1 MSHNNDGRGA
11 SSLPFESKSLDPE
24 LEENVVNTIRMLA
37 LDAVQAANSGHA
49 GLPMGMATAS
59 LTLWRRHLR
68 YNPANPAWPNRDRF
82 ILSAG
87 HGSMLLYAL
96 LHLTGYDLPLQQ
108 LKNFRQYGSQ
118 TPGHPE
124 YGHAP
129 GVETTTGPLGQGF
142 ANGVGMAIAEQWL
155 AANYNRPGFDA
166 VSHHIYAIVSDGD
179 LMEGVAQEAASLAG
193 HLRLGKLIYLYD
205 DNRVTID
212 GYTDLAFTEDQY
224 QRFEAYGWHVQKV
237 DGMDSAAVDAALN
250 AAKQDGRPSL
260 IGCTTVIGFGAPKQG
275 EPDMHSDA
283 LPAEEVAQTKA
294 NLEWPQE
301 PTFYLPPDVRNFCL
315 QAVERGKRLES
326 DDQTLW
332 DGYAAAHP
340 EPAAELAAILSG
352 DLPDGWEDA
361 LPVYEG
367 GDSEATRNASGST
380 LNALAPVIP
389 NLIGGSADLAPSNK
403 TIISGSPDFQPDS
416 YSGRNFRF
424 GVREHGMGAILN
436 GMALHGGVI
445 PYGGTFLVF
454 SDYMRASVRL
464 AALMGVPV
472 IYVFTHDS
480 IGVGEDGPTHQPVE
494 QVAALRAIPN
504 LTVIRPADANEV
516 AQAWKV
522 ALERARPTTA
532 ERGNKLGSLA
542 AADPTLAL
550 GGGQVRGREQNRSG
564 PTALILSRQNLPVY
578 DRNQS
583 GVAAA
588 DGAARG
594 GYVFYASGAECARP
608 TTAER
613 KEQEGGRAREH
624 GGTEVAFL
632 SSGSELEIAF
642 DAARQL
648 EADGTAVRVVS
659 LPSWELFAAQTPAY
673 QQEVL
678 PADALMV
685 SIEAGVTQGW
695 ARWIGNDPARSTAI
709 GLDRFGASAPQQDV
723 YANLGLTVDAVVTAA
738 RALLAT

>member
-1 MSHNNDGRGA
+1 MSPNTNGQGA
-11 SSLPFESKSLDPE
+11 APLPFESPTLDPD

-49 GLPMGMATAS
+49 GLPMGMATAA

-68 YNPANPAWPNRDRF
+68 YNPANPEWHNRDRF

-87 HGSMLLYAL
+87 HGSMLLYSM
-96 LHLTGYDLPLQQ
+96 LHLTGYDLPLQE
-108 LKNFRQYGSQ
+108 LKNFRQYGSM

-155 AANYNRPGFDA
+155 AANFNRPAFDV

-224 QRFEAYGWHVQKV
+224 QRFEAYGWHVLKV
-237 DGMDSAAVDAALN
+237 DGMDSAAVDAAIA
-250 AAKQDGRPSL
+250 AAKQDPRPSL
-260 IGCTTVIGFGAPKQG
+260 IGCTTIIGFGAPKQG

-283 LPAEEVAQTKA
+283 LPDEEVAQTKA

-301 PTFYLPPDVRNFCL
+301 PAFFLPDDVRDFCL
-315 QAVERGKRLES
+315 QAVQRGKRLEAADS
-326 DDQTLW
+326 TLW
-332 DGYAAAHP
+332 DAYAAAHP
-340 EPAAELAAILSG
+340 DLAAQFSAMLQG
-352 DLPDGWEDA
+352 ELPAGWEDA
-361 LPVYEG
+361 LPTFDG
-367 GDSEATRNASGST
+367 GGSAATRNASGDT
-380 LNALAPVIP
+380 LNALAPVIT

-403 TIISGSPDFQPDS
+403 TIISGSPDFQPVS

-424 GVREHGMGAILN
+424 GVREHGMGAVLN

-454 SDYMRASVRL
+454 SDYMRASIRL
-464 AALMGVPV
+464 AALMGVPA
-472 IYVFTHDS
+472 IFIFTHDS

-516 AQAWKV
+516 AQAWKA
-522 ALERARPTTA
+522 ALQ
-532 ERGNKLGSLA
+532 NK
-542 AADPTLAL
+542 
-550 GGGQVRGREQNRSG
+550 SG
-564 PTALILSRQNLPVY
+564 PTALIFSRQNLPVY
-578 DRNQS
+578 DRTAA
-583 GVAAA
+583 GVASAA
-588 DGAARG
+588 GTTQG
-594 GYVFYASGAECARP
+594 GYVFYQSNGASGAASELA
-608 TTAER
+608 
-613 KEQEGGRAREH
+613 
-624 GGTEVAFL
+624 L
-632 SSGSELEIAF
+632 ISSGSELELAYN
-642 DAARQL
+642 AAQQL
-648 EADGTAVRVVS
+648 AENGTAVRVVS
-659 LPSWELFAAQTPAY
+659 LPSWELFSAQSSAY
-673 QQEVL
+673 QQDVL
-678 PADALMV
+678 PSSALKLSV
-685 SIEAGVTQGW
+685 EAGVTQGW
-695 ARWIGNDPARSTAI
+695 ERWVGNDPARGAAI
-709 GLDRFGASAPQQDV
+709 GLNRFGASAPQQDV
-723 YANLGLTVDAVVTAA
+723 YANLGLTVDAVVSAA
-738 RALLAT
+738 QKLLEA

>member
-1 MSHNNDGRGA
+1 MSHNIDGLGT
-11 SSLPFESKSLDPE
+11 SSLPFESQSLDPE

-49 GLPMGMATAS
+49 GLPMGMATAA

-108 LKNFRQYGSQ
+108 LKNFRQWGSQ

-155 AANYNRPGFDA
+155 AANYNRPGFDV

-237 DGMDSAAVDAALN
+237 DGMDSAAVDAALS
-250 AAKQDGRPSL
+250 AAKQDARPSL
-260 IGCTTVIGFGAPKQG
+260 IGCTTVIGFGAPRQG

-283 LPAEEVAQTKA
+283 LPAEEVAQTKT

-301 PTFYLPPDVRNFCL
+301 PTFYLPPEVRSFCL
-315 QAVERGKRLES
+315 QAVERGNRLES
-326 DDQTLW
+326 DEQALW
-332 DGYAAAHP
+332 DGYAAAYP
-340 EPAAELAAILSG
+340 ELAAELAGMLRG
-352 DLPDGWEDA
+352 ELPDGWEEA

-367 GDSEATRNASGST
+367 GDSQATRNASGST
-380 LNALAPVIP
+380 LNALAAVIP

-472 IYVFTHDS
+472 IYIFTHDS

-494 QVAALRAIPN
+494 HVAALRAIPN

-522 ALERARPTTA
+522 ALT
-532 ERGNKLGSLA
+532 
-542 AADPTLAL
+542 
-550 GGGQVRGREQNRSG
+550 NRSG
-564 PTALILSRQNLPVY
+564 PTALVLSRQNLPVY
-578 DRNQS
+578 DRNVS

-594 GYVFYASGAECARP
+594 GYVFYENGASGGP
-608 TTAER
+608 
-613 KEQEGGRAREH
+613 
-624 GGTEVAFL
+624 EVALL

-673 QQEVL
+673 QREVL
-678 PADALMV
+678 PPDALKV
-685 SIEAGVTQGW
+685 SVEAGVTQGW
-695 ARWIGNDPARSTAI
+695 ERWIGNDPARSAAI

-723 YANLGLTVDAVVTAA
+723 YANLGLTVEAVVTAA
-738 RALLAT
+738 QALLEL

>member
-1 MSHNNDGRGA
+1 MSPNTNDQGPA
-11 SSLPFESKSLDPE
+11 PLLFESPSIDPE

-49 GLPMGMATAS
+49 GLPMGMAGAA

-68 YNPANPAWPNRDRF
+68 YNPANPDWHNRDRF

-96 LHLTGYDLPLQQ
+96 LHLTGYELPLQE
-108 LKNFRQYGSQ
+108 LKNFRQWGSM

-142 ANGVGMAIAEQWL
+142 ANGIGMAIAEQWL
-155 AANYNRPGFDA
+155 AANFNRPGFDV

-224 QRFEAYGWHVQKV
+224 QRFQAYGWHVQKV
-237 DGMDSAAVDAALN
+237 DGMDSAAVDAAID
-250 AAKQDGRPSL
+250 AAKQDPRPSI

-294 NLEWPQE
+294 TLEWPQE
-301 PTFYLPPDVRNFCL
+301 PTFYLPEEVRDFCL
-315 QAVERGKRLES
+315 QAVERGNRLES
-326 DDQTLW
+326 DDTTLW
-332 DGYAAAHP
+332 EAYAAAHP
-340 EPAAELAAILSG
+340 DLAAQLSSMLNG
-352 DLPDGWEDA
+352 ELPDGWEDA
-361 LPVYEG
+361 LPTFDAG
-367 GDSEATRNASGST
+367 GSEATRNASGDT

-416 YSGRNFRF
+416 YNGRNFRF

-464 AALMGVPV
+464 AALMGVPA
-472 IYVFTHDS
+472 IFIFTHDS

-516 AQAWKV
+516 AQAWKT
-522 ALERARPTTA
+522 ALT
-532 ERGNKLGSLA
+532 NK
-542 AADPTLAL
+542 
-550 GGGQVRGREQNRSG
+550 SG
-564 PTALILSRQNLPVY
+564 PTALIFSRQNLPVY
-578 DRNQS
+578 DRTAA
-583 GVAAA
+583 GVSAAE
-588 DGAARG
+588 GAAQG
-594 GYVFYASGAECARP
+594 GYVFFKSNGSAGDA
-608 TTAER
+608 
-613 KEQEGGRAREH
+613 
-624 GGTEVAFL
+624 TELAL
-632 SSGSELEIAF
+632 ISSGSELEIAYE
-642 DAARQL
+642 AAQRLAQNG
-648 EADGTAVRVVS
+648 AAVRVVS
-659 LPSWELFAAQTPAY
+659 LPSWELFTAQTPAY

-678 PADALMV
+678 PPSALKL

-695 ARWIGNDPARSTAI
+695 ERWVGNDPARGAAI
-709 GLDRFGASAPQQDV
+709 GLNRFGASAPQPDV
-723 YANLGLTVDAVVTAA
+723 YANLGLTVEATVSAA
-738 RALLAT
+738 QTLLEA

>member
-1 MSHNNDGRGA
+1 MSPNTNDQGPA
-11 SSLPFESKSLDPE
+11 PLLFESPSIDPE

-49 GLPMGMATAS
+49 GLPMGMAGAA

-68 YNPANPAWPNRDRF
+68 YNPANPDWHNRDRF

-96 LHLTGYDLPLQQ
+96 LHLTGYELPLQE
-108 LKNFRQYGSQ
+108 LKNFRQWGSM

-142 ANGVGMAIAEQWL
+142 ANGIGMAIAEQWL
-155 AANYNRPGFDA
+155 AANFNRPGFDV

-224 QRFEAYGWHVQKV
+224 QRFQAYGWHVQKV
-237 DGMDSAAVDAALN
+237 DGMDSAAVDAAID
-250 AAKQDGRPSL
+250 AAKQDPRPSI

-301 PTFYLPPDVRNFCL
+301 PTFFLPEEVRDFCL
-315 QAVERGKRLES
+315 QAVERGNRLES
-326 DDQTLW
+326 DDTTLW
-332 DGYAAAHP
+332 DAYAAAHP
-340 EPAAELAAILSG
+340 DLAAQLSAMLQG
-352 DLPDGWEDA
+352 GLPDGWEDA
-361 LPVYEG
+361 LPAFDG
-367 GDSEATRNASGST
+367 GGSAATRNASGDT

-416 YSGRNFRF
+416 YNGRNFRF

-464 AALMGVPV
+464 AALMGVPA
-472 IYVFTHDS
+472 IFIFTHDS

-516 AQAWKV
+516 AQAWKT
-522 ALERARPTTA
+522 ALT
-532 ERGNKLGSLA
+532 NK
-542 AADPTLAL
+542 
-550 GGGQVRGREQNRSG
+550 SG
-564 PTALILSRQNLPVY
+564 PTALIFSRQNLPVY
-578 DRNQS
+578 DRTAA

-588 DGAARG
+588 EGAAQG
-594 GYVFYASGAECARP
+594 GYVFFKSNGSAGDA
-608 TTAER
+608 
-613 KEQEGGRAREH
+613 
-624 GGTEVAFL
+624 TELAL
-632 SSGSELEIAF
+632 ISSGSELEIAYE
-642 DAARQL
+642 AAQRLAQNG
-648 EADGTAVRVVS
+648 AAVRVVS
-659 LPSWELFAAQTPAY
+659 LPSWELFTAQTPAY

-678 PADALMV
+678 PPSALKL

-695 ARWIGNDPARSTAI
+695 ERWVGNDPARGAAI
-709 GLDRFGASAPQQDV
+709 GLNRFGASAPQPDV
-723 YANLGLTVDAVVTAA
+723 YANLGLTVEATVSAA
-738 RALLAT
+738 QTLLEA

>member
-1 MSHNNDGRGA
+1 MMA
-11 SSLPFESKSLDPE
+11 ETAMPFDSPTLDPE
-24 LEENVVNTIRMLA
+24 LEDKVVNTIRMLA

-49 GLPMGMATAS
+49 GLPMGMATAA

-68 YNPANPAWPNRDRF
+68 FSPFNPDWPNRDRF

-96 LHLTGYDLPLQQ
+96 LHLTGYDISLEQ
-108 LKNFRQYGSQ
+108 LKNFRQWGSQ

-155 AANYNRPGFDA
+155 AANYNRPGFGV

-224 QRFEAYGWHVQKV
+224 LRFQAYGWYVQKV
-237 DGMDSAAVDAALN
+237 DGMDSAAVDAAIS
-250 AAKQDGRPSL
+250 AAKQDSRPSL

-294 NLEWPQE
+294 SLEWPQE
-301 PTFYLPPDVRNFCL
+301 PTFYLPPDVRDFCL
-315 QAVERGKRLES
+315 QAVQRGKRLES
-326 DDQTLW
+326 DKQKLW
-332 DGYAAAHP
+332 DGYAAAYP
-340 EPAAELAAILSG
+340 ELEAELSRLLRG
-352 DLPDGWEDA
+352 DLPDGWEEA
-361 LPVYEG
+361 LPVFEG
-367 GDSEATRNASGST
+367 GDSQATRNASGAT
-380 LNALAPVIP
+380 LNALAPVIT

-403 TIISGSPDFQPDS
+403 TIISGSPDFQPGS
-416 YSGRNFRF
+416 YRGRNFRF
-424 GVREHGMGAILN
+424 GVREHGMGAILS

-522 ALERARPTTA
+522 ALT
-532 ERGNKLGSLA
+532 NK
-542 AADPTLAL
+542 T
-550 GGGQVRGREQNRSG
+550 G
-564 PTALILSRQNLPVY
+564 PTALILSRQNLPVF
-578 DRNQS
+578 DRGLD
-583 GVAAA
+583 GVSAAGGV
-588 DGAARG
+588 DRG
-594 GYVFYASGAECARP
+594 GYVFFESAGSSGAADL
-608 TTAER
+608 
-613 KEQEGGRAREH
+613 
-624 GGTEVAFL
+624 VFV
-632 SSGSELEIAF
+632 SSGSELEIAYG
-642 DAARQL
+642 AAQQL
-648 EADGTAVRVVS
+648 AASGTAVRVVS

-673 QQEVL
+673 QQQVL
-678 PADALMV
+678 PPGALKV
-685 SIEAGVTQGW
+685 SVEAGVTQGW
-695 ARWIGNDPARSTAI
+695 ERWVGNDPARGAAI
-709 GLDRFGASAPQQDV
+709 GLDRFGASAPLKDV
-723 YANLGLTVDAVVTAA
+723 YTNLGLTVENVVTAA
-738 RALLAT
+738 LALLEL

>member
-1 MSHNNDGRGA
+1 MSPNTNGQGPA
-11 SSLPFESKSLDPE
+11 PLLFESPSIDPE

-37 LDAVQAANSGHA
+37 LDAVQAASSGHA
-49 GLPMGMATAS
+49 GLPMGMAGAA

-68 YNPANPAWPNRDRF
+68 YNPANPDWHNRDRF

-96 LHLTGYDLPLQQ
+96 LHLTGYELPLQE
-108 LKNFRQYGSQ
+108 LKNFRQWGSM

-142 ANGVGMAIAEQWL
+142 ANGIGMAIAEQWL
-155 AANYNRPGFDA
+155 AANFNRPGFDV

-224 QRFEAYGWHVQKV
+224 QRFQAYGWHVQKV
-237 DGMDSAAVDAALN
+237 DGMDSAAVDAAID
-250 AAKQDGRPSL
+250 AAKQDPRPSI

-294 NLEWPQE
+294 TLEWPQE
-301 PTFYLPPDVRNFCL
+301 PTFYLPQDVQDFCL
-315 QAVERGKRLES
+315 QAVERGTRLES
-326 DDQTLW
+326 DYKAIW
-332 DGYAAAHP
+332 DAYAAAHP
-340 EPAAELAAILSG
+340 ELAAQLNSMLQG
-352 DLPDGWEDA
+352 ELPDGWENA
-361 LPVYEG
+361 LPTFDAG
-367 GDSEATRNASGST
+367 GSEATRNASGDT

-416 YSGRNFRF
+416 YNGRNFRF

-464 AALMGVPV
+464 AALMGVPA
-472 IYVFTHDS
+472 IFIFTHDS

-504 LTVIRPADANEV
+504 LTVVRPADSNEV
-516 AQAWKV
+516 AQAWKT
-522 ALERARPTTA
+522 ALT
-532 ERGNKLGSLA
+532 NK
-542 AADPTLAL
+542 
-550 GGGQVRGREQNRSG
+550 SG
-564 PTALILSRQNLPVY
+564 PTALIFSRQNLPVY
-578 DRNQS
+578 DRTAA

-588 DGAARG
+588 EGAAQG
-594 GYVFYASGAECARP
+594 GYVFFKSNGSAGDA
-608 TTAER
+608 
-613 KEQEGGRAREH
+613 
-624 GGTEVAFL
+624 TELAL
-632 SSGSELEIAF
+632 ISSGSELEIAYE
-642 DAARQL
+642 AAQRLAQNG
-648 EADGTAVRVVS
+648 AAVRVVS
-659 LPSWELFAAQTPAY
+659 LPSWELFTAQTPAY

-678 PADALMV
+678 PPSALKL

-695 ARWIGNDPARSTAI
+695 ERWVGNDPARGAAI
-709 GLDRFGASAPQQDV
+709 GLNRFGASAPQPDV
-723 YANLGLTVDAVVTAA
+723 YANLGLTVEATVSAA
-738 RALLAT
+738 QTLLEA

>member
-1 MSHNNDGRGA
+1 MSPKTNGQGA
-11 SSLPFESKSLDPE
+11 ASLPFESAALDPE

-49 GLPMGMATAS
+49 GLPMGMAGAA

-68 YNPANPAWPNRDRF
+68 YNPANPDWHNRDRF

-87 HGSMLLYAL
+87 HGSMLLYSL
-96 LHLTGYDLPLQQ
+96 LHLTGYDLPLQE
-108 LKNFRQYGSQ
+108 LKNFRQYGSM

-155 AANYNRPGFDA
+155 AANFNRPGYDV
-166 VSHHIYAIVSDGD
+166 VSHYIYAIVSDGD

-224 QRFEAYGWHVQKV
+224 KRFEAYGWHIQKV
-237 DGMDSAAVDAALN
+237 DGMDSAAVDAAIA
-250 AAKQDGRPSL
+250 AAKQDPRPSL

-283 LPAEEVAQTKA
+283 LPDEEVAQTKA

-301 PTFYLPPDVRNFCL
+301 QTFYLPPEVREFCL
-315 QAVERGKRLES
+315 QAVERGSRLES
-326 DDQTLW
+326 DDSTVW
-332 DGYAAAHP
+332 DAYASAHP
-340 EPAAELAAILSG
+340 DLAAQLSAMLQG
-352 DLPDGWEDA
+352 ELPAGWEDA
-361 LPVYEG
+361 LPVFESG
-367 GDSEATRNASGST
+367 GSAATRNASGDT
-380 LNALAPVIP
+380 LNALAPVIT

-403 TIISGSPDFQPDS
+403 TIINDSPDFQPDS

-424 GVREHGMGAILN
+424 GVREHGMGAVLN

-454 SDYMRASVRL
+454 SDYMRASIRL
-464 AALMGVPV
+464 AALMGVPA
-472 IYVFTHDS
+472 IFIFTHDS

-516 AQAWKV
+516 AQAWRT
-522 ALERARPTTA
+522 ALQ
-532 ERGNKLGSLA
+532 NK
-542 AADPTLAL
+542 
-550 GGGQVRGREQNRSG
+550 SG
-564 PTALILSRQNLPVY
+564 PTALIFSRQNLPVY
-578 DRNQS
+578 DRTAT

-588 DGAARG
+588 QGAAQG
-594 GYVFYASGAECARP
+594 GYVFFQSNGTASAAPELA
-608 TTAER
+608 
-613 KEQEGGRAREH
+613 
-624 GGTEVAFL
+624 L
-632 SSGSELEIAF
+632 ISSGSELELAY
-642 DAARQL
+642 DAAQRLAQN
-648 EADGTAVRVVS
+648 GTAVRVVS
-659 LPSWELFAAQTPAY
+659 LPSWELFAAQSPDY
-673 QQEVL
+673 QQDVL
-678 PADALMV
+678 PSNAKKLSV
-685 SIEAGVTQGW
+685 EAGVTQGW
-695 ARWIGNDPARSTAI
+695 ERWVGNDPSRGAAI
-709 GLDRFGASAPQQDV
+709 GLNRFGASAPQQDV
-723 YANLGLTVDAVVTAA
+723 YANLGLTVDAVVCAA
-738 RALLAT
+738 QTLLEA

>member
-1 MSHNNDGRGA
+1 MSRNTDGRGA
-11 SSLPFESKSLDPE
+11 SSLPFESRSLDPE

-49 GLPMGMATAS
+49 GLPMGMATAA

-68 YNPANPAWPNRDRF
+68 FSPANPNWPNRDRF

-96 LHLTGYDLPLQQ
+96 LHLTGYDLPLQE
-108 LKNFRQYGSQ
+108 LKNFRQWGSM

-155 AANYNRPGFDA
+155 AANYNRPGFDV

-179 LMEGVAQEAASLAG
+179 LMEGVAQESASLAG

-224 QRFEAYGWHVQKV
+224 QRFKAYGWHVQKV
-237 DGMDSAAVDAALN
+237 DGMDSAAVDAAIA
-250 AAKQDGRPSL
+250 AAKQDPRPSL

-283 LPAEEVAQTKA
+283 LPAAEVAQTKA

-301 PTFYLPPDVRNFCL
+301 PTFYLPPEVRSFCL

-326 DDQTLW
+326 DDQTTW
-332 DGYAAAHP
+332 NAYAAAHP
-340 EPAAELAAILSG
+340 ELAAQLNSMLQG
-352 DLPDGWEDA
+352 ELPVGWENA
-361 LPVYEG
+361 LPVFDG
-367 GDSEATRNASGST
+367 GGSQATRNASGVT
-380 LNALAPVIP
+380 LNALAPVLP

-424 GVREHGMGAILN
+424 GVREHGMGAILS

-472 IYVFTHDS
+472 VYIFTHDS

-516 AQAWKV
+516 VEAWRV
-522 ALERARPTTA
+522 ALT
-532 ERGNKLGSLA
+532 NK
-542 AADPTLAL
+542 
-550 GGGQVRGREQNRSG
+550 SG

-578 DRNQS
+578 DRTAA

-588 DGAARG
+588 DGAALG
-594 GYVFYASGAECARP
+594 GYVFFKSNGATGAAPELA
-608 TTAER
+608 
-613 KEQEGGRAREH
+613 
-624 GGTEVAFL
+624 L
-632 SSGSELEIAF
+632 ISSGSELEIAYS
-642 DAARQL
+642 AAQRLAQGG
-648 EADGTAVRVVS
+648 AAVRVVS

-678 PADALMV
+678 PPSTLKI

-695 ARWIGNDPARSTAI
+695 QRWVGNDPARGAAI
-709 GLDRFGASAPQQDV
+709 GIDRFGASAPQNDV
-723 YANLGLTVDAVVTAA
+723 YTNLGLTVENVVGAA
-738 RALLAT
+738 QELLEA

>member
-1 MSHNNDGRGA
+1 MSPNTNDQGPA
-11 SSLPFESKSLDPE
+11 PLLFESPSIDPE

-49 GLPMGMATAS
+49 GLPMGMAGAA

-68 YNPANPAWPNRDRF
+68 YNPANPDWHNRDRF

-96 LHLTGYDLPLQQ
+96 LHLTGYELPLQE
-108 LKNFRQYGSQ
+108 LKNFRQWGSM

-142 ANGVGMAIAEQWL
+142 ANGIGMAIAEQWL
-155 AANYNRPGFDA
+155 AANFNRPGFDV
-166 VSHHIYAIVSDGD
+166 VSHNIYAIVSDGD

-224 QRFEAYGWHVQKV
+224 QRFQAYGWHVQKV
-237 DGMDSAAVDAALN
+237 DGMDSAAVDAAID
-250 AAKQDGRPSL
+250 AAKQDPRPSI

-294 NLEWPQE
+294 TLEWPQE
-301 PTFYLPPDVRNFCL
+301 PTFYLPQDVQDFCL
-315 QAVERGKRLES
+315 QAVERGTRLES
-326 DDQTLW
+326 DDKAIW
-332 DGYAAAHP
+332 DAYAAAHP
-340 EPAAELAAILSG
+340 ELAAQLNSMLQG
-352 DLPDGWEDA
+352 ELPDGWENA
-361 LPVYEG
+361 LPTFDAG
-367 GDSEATRNASGST
+367 GSEATRNASGDT

-416 YSGRNFRF
+416 YNGRNFRF

-464 AALMGVPV
+464 AALMGVPA
-472 IYVFTHDS
+472 IFIFTHDS

-504 LTVIRPADANEV
+504 LTVVRPADANEV
-516 AQAWKV
+516 AQAWKT
-522 ALERARPTTA
+522 ALT
-532 ERGNKLGSLA
+532 NK
-542 AADPTLAL
+542 
-550 GGGQVRGREQNRSG
+550 SG
-564 PTALILSRQNLPVY
+564 PTALIFSRQNLPVY
-578 DRNQS
+578 DRTAA

-588 DGAARG
+588 EGAAQG
-594 GYVFYASGAECARP
+594 GYVFFKSNGSAGDA
-608 TTAER
+608 
-613 KEQEGGRAREH
+613 
-624 GGTEVAFL
+624 TELAL
-632 SSGSELEIAF
+632 ISSGSELEIAYE
-642 DAARQL
+642 AAQRLAQNG
-648 EADGTAVRVVS
+648 AAVRVVS
-659 LPSWELFAAQTPAY
+659 LPSWELFTAQTPAY
-673 QQEVL
+673 RQEVL
-678 PADALMV
+678 PPSALKL

-695 ARWIGNDPARSTAI
+695 ERWVGNDPARGAAI
-709 GLDRFGASAPQQDV
+709 GLNRFGASAPQPDV
-723 YANLGLTVDAVVTAA
+723 YANLGLTVEAAVSAA
-738 RALLAT
+738 QTLLEA

>member
-1 MSHNNDGRGA
+1 MSPNTNGQGA
-11 SSLPFESKSLDPE
+11 APLPFESPTLDPD
-24 LEENVVNTIRMLA
+24 LEENAVNTIRMLA

-49 GLPMGMATAS
+49 GLPMGMATAA

-68 YNPANPAWPNRDRF
+68 YNPANPEWHNRDRF

-87 HGSMLLYAL
+87 HGSMLLYSM
-96 LHLTGYDLPLQQ
+96 LHLTGYDLPLQE
-108 LKNFRQYGSQ
+108 LKNFRQYGSM

-155 AANYNRPGFDA
+155 AANFNRPGFDV

-224 QRFEAYGWHVQKV
+224 QRFEAYGWHVLKV
-237 DGMDSAAVDAALN
+237 DGMDGAAVDAAIA
-250 AAKQDGRPSL
+250 AAKQDPRPSL

-283 LPAEEVAQTKA
+283 LPDEEVAQTKA

-301 PTFYLPPDVRNFCL
+301 PAFYLPDDVRDFCL
-315 QAVERGKRLES
+315 QAVQRGNRLES
-326 DDQTLW
+326 DDTALW
-332 DGYAAAHP
+332 DAYAAAHP
-340 EPAAELAAILSG
+340 DLAAQLSAMLQG
-352 DLPDGWEDA
+352 ELPDGWEDA
-361 LPVYEG
+361 LPAFDG
-367 GDSEATRNASGST
+367 GGSAATRNASGDT
-380 LNALAPVIP
+380 LNALAPVIA

-424 GVREHGMGAILN
+424 GVREHGMGAVLN

-472 IYVFTHDS
+472 IYIFTHDS

-522 ALERARPTTA
+522 ALQ
-532 ERGNKLGSLA
+532 NK
-542 AADPTLAL
+542 
-550 GGGQVRGREQNRSG
+550 SG
-564 PTALILSRQNLPVY
+564 PTALIFSRQNLPVY
-578 DRNQS
+578 DRTAA

-588 DGAARG
+588 DGAAQG
-594 GYVFYASGAECARP
+594 GYVFFQSDGTTGASSELA
-608 TTAER
+608 
-613 KEQEGGRAREH
+613 
-624 GGTEVAFL
+624 L
-632 SSGSELEIAF
+632 ISSGSELELAY
-642 DAARQL
+642 DAAQQL
-648 EADGTAVRVVS
+648 ARNGAAVRVVS
-659 LPSWELFAAQTPAY
+659 LPSWELFSAQPSAY
-673 QQEVL
+673 QQNVL
-678 PADALMV
+678 PSSALKLSV
-685 SIEAGVTQGW
+685 EAGVTQGW
-695 ARWIGNDPARSTAI
+695 ERWVGNDPARGAAI
-709 GLDRFGASAPQQDV
+709 GLNRFGASAPQQDV
-723 YANLGLTVDAVVTAA
+723 YANLGLTVDAVVSAA
-738 RALLAT
+738 QALLEA

>member
-1 MSHNNDGRGA
+1 MSDVTA
-11 SSLPFESKSLDPE
+11 APFDSPSLDPE

-49 GLPMGMATAS
+49 GLPMGMATAA

-68 YNPANPAWPNRDRF
+68 YSPTNPEWANRDRF

-96 LHLTGYDLPLQQ
+96 LHLTGYDLPLDQ
-108 LKNFRQYGSQ
+108 LKNFRQWGSQ

-155 AANYNRPGFDA
+155 AANYNRPGFDV
-166 VSHHIYAIVSDGD
+166 VSHHVYAVVSDGD

-212 GYTDLAFTEDQY
+212 GHTDLAFTEDQY
-224 QRFEAYGWHVQKV
+224 RRFEAYGWHVQKL
-237 DGMDSAAVDAALN
+237 DGMDSASVDAAIS
-250 AAKQDGRPSL
+250 AAKTGPAPQPHRLHDHHRIRRTQTGRAGHAQRPHCRLRKLPRPRPTLNGRRSRLSTCRQKSAPSVCRPSTGASDWKETIVPCGRP
-260 IGCTTVIGFGAPKQG
+260 TP
-275 EPDMHSDA
+275 
-283 LPAEEVAQTKA
+283 
-294 NLEWPQE
+294 
-301 PTFYLPPDVRNFCL
+301 R
-315 QAVERGKRLES
+315 
-326 DDQTLW
+326 
-332 DGYAAAHP
+332 AHP
-340 EPAAELAAILSG
+340 EPAAELAGLLRG

-361 LPVYEG
+361 LPDFEG
-367 GDSEATRNASGST
+367 GGSQATRNASGDT
-380 LNALAPVIP
+380 LNALASVVP

-403 TIISGSPDFQPDS
+403 TIISGSPDFQPES

-424 GVREHGMGAILN
+424 GVREHGMGAILS

-516 AQAWKV
+516 AQAWKA
-522 ALERARPTTA
+522 ALEN
-532 ERGNKLGSLA
+532 RG
-542 AADPTLAL
+542 
-550 GGGQVRGREQNRSG
+550 G
-564 PTALILSRQNLPVY
+564 PTALILSRQNLPVFET
-578 DRNQS
+578 
-583 GVAAA
+583 
-588 DGAARG
+588 RG
-594 GYVFYASGAECARP
+594 
-608 TTAER
+608 
-613 KEQEGGRAREH
+613 
-624 GGTEVAFL
+624 
-632 SSGSELEIAF
+632 
-642 DAARQL
+642 
-648 EADGTAVRVVS
+648 
-659 LPSWELFAAQTPAY
+659 
-673 QQEVL
+673 
-678 PADALMV
+678 
-685 SIEAGVTQGW
+685 
-695 ARWIGNDPARSTAI
+695 
-709 GLDRFGASAPQQDV
+709 
-723 YANLGLTVDAVVTAA
+723 
-738 RALLAT
+738 

>member
-1 MSHNNDGRGA
+1 MTAETAISFD
-11 SSLPFESKSLDPE
+11 SPTLDPE
-24 LEENVVNTIRMLA
+24 LEDKVVNTIRMLA

-49 GLPMGMATAS
+49 GLPMGMATAA

-68 YNPANPAWPNRDRF
+68 FSPFNPDWPNRDRF

-96 LHLTGYDLPLQQ
+96 LHLTGYDISLEQ
-108 LKNFRQYGSQ
+108 LKNFRQWGSQ

-155 AANYNRPGFDA
+155 AANYNRPGFGV

-179 LMEGVAQEAASLAG
+179 LMEGVGQEAASLAG

-224 QRFEAYGWHVQKV
+224 LRFQAYGWHVQKV
-237 DGMDSAAVDAALN
+237 DGMDSAAVDAAIS
-250 AAKQDGRPSL
+250 AAKQDSRPSL

-301 PTFYLPPDVRNFCL
+301 PTFYLPPDVRDLCL
-315 QAVERGKRLES
+315 QAVQRGKRLES
-326 DDQTLW
+326 DEQKLW
-332 DGYAAAHP
+332 DGYAAAYP
-340 EPAAELAAILSG
+340 ELEAELSRLLRG
-352 DLPDGWEDA
+352 DLPDGWEEA
-361 LPVYEG
+361 LPVFEG
-367 GDSEATRNASGST
+367 GDSQATRNASGAT
-380 LNALAPVIP
+380 LNALAPVIT

-424 GVREHGMGAILN
+424 GVREHGMGAILS

-472 IYVFTHDS
+472 IYIFTHDS

-494 QVAALRAIPN
+494 QVAALRTIPN

-522 ALERARPTTA
+522 ALT
-532 ERGNKLGSLA
+532 NK
-542 AADPTLAL
+542 
-550 GGGQVRGREQNRSG
+550 SG
-564 PTALILSRQNLPVY
+564 PTALVLSRQNLPVY
-578 DRNQS
+578 DRTAA

-588 DGAARG
+588 DSAALG
-594 GYVFYASGAECARP
+594 GYVFFKSNGA
-608 TTAER
+608 TTAAPEL
-613 KEQEGGRAREH
+613 A
-624 GGTEVAFL
+624 L
-632 SSGSELEIAF
+632 ISSGSELEIAYS
-642 DAARQL
+642 AAQRLAQSG
-648 EADGTAVRVVS
+648 AAVRVVS

-678 PADALMV
+678 PPSTLKI

-695 ARWIGNDPARSTAI
+695 QRWVGNDPARGAVI
-709 GLDRFGASAPQQDV
+709 GIDRFGASAPQQDV
-723 YANLGLTVDAVVTAA
+723 YTNLGLTVETVVGAA
-738 RALLAT
+738 QALLEA

>member
-1 MSHNNDGRGA
+1 MSHNTDGLGA
-11 SSLPFESKSLDPE
+11 SSLPFESQSLDPE

-49 GLPMGMATAS
+49 GLPMGMATAA

-108 LKNFRQYGSQ
+108 LKNFRQWGSQ

-155 AANYNRPGFDA
+155 AANYNRPGFDV

-224 QRFEAYGWHVQKV
+224 QRFEAYGWHIQKV
-237 DGMDSAAVDAALN
+237 DGMDSAAVNAALS
-250 AAKQDGRPSL
+250 AAKQDARPSL

-283 LPAEEVAQTKA
+283 LPADEVAQTKA

-301 PTFYLPPDVRNFCL
+301 PTFYLPLEVRSFCL
-315 QAVERGKRLES
+315 QAVERGNRLES
-326 DDQTLW
+326 DGQGLW
-332 DGYAAAHP
+332 DGYAAAYP
-340 EPAAELAAILSG
+340 ELAAELAGMLRG
-352 DLPDGWEDA
+352 DLPDGWEVA

-367 GDSEATRNASGST
+367 GDSQATRNASGST

-416 YSGRNFRF
+416 YRGRNFRF

-494 QVAALRAIPN
+494 HVAALRAIPN

-522 ALERARPTTA
+522 ALT
-532 ERGNKLGSLA
+532 
-542 AADPTLAL
+542 
-550 GGGQVRGREQNRSG
+550 NRSG
-564 PTALILSRQNLPVY
+564 PTALVLSRQNLPVY
-578 DRNQS
+578 DRNVS

-588 DGAARG
+588 DGSARG
-594 GYVFYASGAECARP
+594 GYVFYENGAS
-608 TTAER
+608 
-613 KEQEGGRAREH
+613 
-624 GGTEVAFL
+624 GGTEVALL

-678 PADALMV
+678 PSDALKV

-695 ARWIGNDPARSTAI
+695 ERWIGNDPARSAAI

-723 YANLGLTVDAVVTAA
+723 YANLGLTVEAVVTAA
-738 RALLAT
+738 QALLEL

>member
-1 MSHNNDGRGA
+1 MTAETAISFD
-11 SSLPFESKSLDPE
+11 SPTLDPE
-24 LEENVVNTIRMLA
+24 LEDKVVNTIRMLA

-49 GLPMGMATAS
+49 GLPMGMATAA

-68 YNPANPAWPNRDRF
+68 FSPFNPDWPNRDRF

-96 LHLTGYDLPLQQ
+96 LHLTGYDISLEQ
-108 LKNFRQYGSQ
+108 LKNFRQWGSQ

-155 AANYNRPGFDA
+155 AANYNRPGFGV

-179 LMEGVAQEAASLAG
+179 LMEGVGQEAASLAG

-224 QRFEAYGWHVQKV
+224 LRFQAYGWHVQKV
-237 DGMDSAAVDAALN
+237 DGMDSAAVDAAIS
-250 AAKQDGRPSL
+250 AAKQDSRPSL

-301 PTFYLPPDVRNFCL
+301 PTFYLPPDVRDLCL
-315 QAVERGKRLES
+315 QAVQRGKRLES
-326 DDQTLW
+326 DEQKLW
-332 DGYAAAHP
+332 DGYAAAYP
-340 EPAAELAAILSG
+340 ELEAELSRLLRG
-352 DLPDGWEDA
+352 DLPDGWEEA
-361 LPVYEG
+361 LPVFEG
-367 GDSEATRNASGST
+367 GDSQATRNASGAT
-380 LNALAPVIP
+380 LNALAPVIT

-403 TIISGSPDFQPDS
+403 TIISGSPDFQPGS

-424 GVREHGMGAILN
+424 GVREHGMGAILS

-522 ALERARPTTA
+522 ALT
-532 ERGNKLGSLA
+532 NK
-542 AADPTLAL
+542 
-550 GGGQVRGREQNRSG
+550 SG
-564 PTALILSRQNLPVY
+564 PTALILSRQNLTVF
-578 DRNQS
+578 DRGLEGFS
-583 GVAAA
+583 AAGGV
-588 DGAARG
+588 DRG
-594 GYVFYASGAECARP
+594 GYVLFESAGSSGAADL
-608 TTAER
+608 
-613 KEQEGGRAREH
+613 
-624 GGTEVAFL
+624 VFV
-632 SSGSELEIAF
+632 SSGSELEIAYG
-642 DAARQL
+642 AAQQL
-648 EADGTAVRVVS
+648 AASGTAVRVVS

-673 QQEVL
+673 QQQVL
-678 PADALMV
+678 PLDALKV
-685 SIEAGVTQGW
+685 AVEAGVTQGW
-695 ARWIGNDPARSTAI
+695 ERWVGNDPARGAAI
-709 GLDRFGASAPQQDV
+709 GLDRFGASAPQKDV
-723 YANLGLTVDAVVTAA
+723 YTNLGLTVENVVTAA
-738 RALLAT
+738 LALLEL

>member
-1 MSHNNDGRGA
+1 MS
-11 SSLPFESKSLDPE
+11 SVTVVPFDSPTLDPE
-24 LEENVVNTIRMLA
+24 LEERVVNTIRMLA
-37 LDAVQAANSGHA
+37 LDAVQAADSGHA
-49 GLPMGMATAS
+49 GLPMGMATAA

-68 YNPANPAWPNRDRF
+68 FNPANPGWPNRDRF

-96 LHLTGYDLPLQQ
+96 LHLTGYDLSLQE
-108 LKNFRQYGSQ
+108 LRSFRQWGSK

-129 GVETTTGPLGQGF
+129 GIETTTGPLGQGF

-155 AANYNRPGFDA
+155 AANYNRPEFA
-166 VSHHIYAIVSDGD
+166 VVAHHTYAIVSDGD

-205 DNRVTID
+205 DNQVTID

-224 QRFEAYGWHVQKV
+224 QRFKAYGWRVEKV
-237 DGMDSAAVDAALN
+237 DGMDSAAVDAAIA
-250 AAKQDGRPSL
+250 AAKQDPRPSL
-260 IGCTTVIGFGAPKQG
+260 IGCATVIGFGAPKQG

-283 LPAEEVAQTKA
+283 LPAAEVAQTKA

-301 PTFYLPPDVRNFCL
+301 PTFYLPPEARSFCR
-315 QAVERGKRLES
+315 QAVERGRTLES
-326 DDQTLW
+326 DDRQLW
-332 DGYAAAHP
+332 NAYAQAY
-340 EPAAELAAILSG
+340 PALATELQQALQG
-352 DLPDGWEDA
+352 ELPDNWEDA
-361 LPVYEG
+361 LPSFEA
-367 GDSEATRNASGST
+367 GDSQATRNASGAT

-403 TIISGSPDFQPDS
+403 TIISGSPDFQPDL
-416 YSGRNFRF
+416 YAGRNVRF

-472 IYVFTHDS
+472 VYIFTHDS
-480 IGVGEDGPTHQPVE
+480 IGVGEDGPTHQPIE

-522 ALERARPTTA
+522 ALT
-532 ERGNKLGSLA
+532 
-542 AADPTLAL
+542 
-550 GGGQVRGREQNRSG
+550 NRNG
-564 PTALILSRQNLPVY
+564 PTALILSRQSLPVF
-578 DRNQS
+578 DRAAAGIAS
-583 GVAAA
+583 ADGVAQ
-588 DGAARG
+588 G
-594 GYVFYASGAECARP
+594 GYVFFDRKDLSGANE
-608 TTAER
+608 ER
-613 KEQEGGRAREH
+613 FDT
-624 GGTEVAFL
+624 GTVGANLVPAHSDSANSTPDMVFI
-632 SSGSELEIAF
+632 SCGSELEIAYS
-642 DAARQL
+642 AAQRL
-648 EADGTAVRVVS
+648 AAAGSAVRVVS

-678 PADALMV
+678 PPDALKV
-685 SIEAGVTQGW
+685 AIEAGVPQGW
-695 ARWIGNDPARSTAI
+695 ERWVGNDPASGSI
-709 GLDRFGASAPQQDV
+709 VGLDRFGASAPHKDV
-723 YANLGLTVDAVVTAA
+723 YNNLGLTVEAVVSAA
-738 RALLAT
+738 QALLGA

>member
-1 MSHNNDGRGA
+1 MSDVTA
-11 SSLPFESKSLDPE
+11 APFDSPTLDPE

-49 GLPMGMATAS
+49 GLPMGMATAA

-68 YNPANPAWPNRDRF
+68 YSPTNPAWANRDRF
-82 ILSAG
+82 VLSAG

-108 LKNFRQYGSQ
+108 LQNFRQWGSQ

-155 AANYNRPGFDA
+155 AANYNRPGYDV

-224 QRFEAYGWHVQKV
+224 RRFEAYGWHVQKV
-237 DGMDSAAVDAALN
+237 EGMDSAAVDAAISS
-250 AAKQDGRPSL
+250 AKQDPRPSL
-260 IGCTTVIGFGAPKQG
+260 IGCTTIIGFGAPKQG
-275 EPDMHSDA
+275 EPDMHSDP

-294 NLEWPQE
+294 TLEWPQE
-301 PTFYLPPDVRNFCL
+301 PTFYLPPDVSAFCL
-315 QAVERGKRLES
+315 QAVERGKRLER
-326 DDQTLW
+326 DDTALW
-332 DGYAAAHP
+332 EAYAAAHP
-340 EPAAELAAILSG
+340 EPAAELAGLLYG
-352 DLPDGWEDA
+352 ELPDGWEDA
-361 LPVYEG
+361 LPVFEG
-367 GDSEATRNASGST
+367 GDSQATRNASGET

-403 TIISGSPDFQPDS
+403 TIISGSPDFQPES

-424 GVREHGMGAILN
+424 GVREHGMGAILS

-516 AQAWKV
+516 TQAWKS
-522 ALERARPTTA
+522 ALEN
-532 ERGNKLGSLA
+532 RG
-542 AADPTLAL
+542 
-550 GGGQVRGREQNRSG
+550 G
-564 PTALILSRQNLPVY
+564 PTALILSRQNLPVFE
-578 DRNQS
+578 R
-583 GVAAA
+583 AA
-588 DGAARG
+588 DGVGAAECAASG
-594 GYVFYASGAECARP
+594 GYVFYDGAANHESPAL
-608 TTAER
+608 
-613 KEQEGGRAREH
+613 
-624 GGTEVAFL
+624 VFI
-632 SSGSELEIAF
+632 SSGSELDLAF
-642 DAARQL
+642 AAARQL
-648 EADGTAVRVVS
+648 AESGVAVRVVS
-659 LPSWELFAAQTPAY
+659 LPSWELFAAQSPEY
-673 QQEVL
+673 QREVL
-678 PADALMV
+678 PPGALKV
-685 SIEAGVTQGW
+685 SVEAGVVQGW
-695 ARWIGNDPARSTAI
+695 ERWVGNDPARGTAI

-723 YANLGLTVDAVVTAA
+723 YANLGLTVENVVRAA
-738 RALLAT
+738 QALLEA

>member
-1 MSHNNDGRGA
+1 MSPNTNGQGPA
-11 SSLPFESKSLDPE
+11 PLLFESPSIDPE

-49 GLPMGMATAS
+49 GLPMGMAGAA

-68 YNPANPAWPNRDRF
+68 YNPNNPDWHNRDRF

-96 LHLTGYDLPLQQ
+96 LHLTGYELPLQE
-108 LKNFRQYGSQ
+108 LKNFRQWGSM

-142 ANGVGMAIAEQWL
+142 ANGIGMAIAEQWL
-155 AANYNRPGFDA
+155 AANFNRPGFDV

-224 QRFEAYGWHVQKV
+224 QRFQAYGWHVQKV
-237 DGMDSAAVDAALN
+237 DGMDSAAVDAAID
-250 AAKQDGRPSL
+250 AAKQDPRPSI

-294 NLEWPQE
+294 TLEWPQE
-301 PTFYLPPDVRNFCL
+301 PTFYLPEEVRDFCL
-315 QAVERGKRLES
+315 QAVERGNRLES
-326 DDQTLW
+326 DDTTLW
-332 DGYAAAHP
+332 EAYAAAHP
-340 EPAAELAAILSG
+340 DLAAQLSSMLNG
-352 DLPDGWEDA
+352 ELPDGWEDA
-361 LPVYEG
+361 LPTFDAG
-367 GDSEATRNASGST
+367 GSEATRNASGDT

-416 YSGRNFRF
+416 YNGRNFRF

-464 AALMGVPV
+464 AALMGVPA
-472 IYVFTHDS
+472 IFIFTHDS

-516 AQAWKV
+516 AQAWKT
-522 ALERARPTTA
+522 ALT
-532 ERGNKLGSLA
+532 NK
-542 AADPTLAL
+542 
-550 GGGQVRGREQNRSG
+550 SG
-564 PTALILSRQNLPVY
+564 PTALIFSRQNLPVY
-578 DRNQS
+578 DRTAA
-583 GVAAA
+583 GVSAAE
-588 DGAARG
+588 GAAQG
-594 GYVFYASGAECARP
+594 GYVFFKSNGSAGDA
-608 TTAER
+608 
-613 KEQEGGRAREH
+613 
-624 GGTEVAFL
+624 TELAL
-632 SSGSELEIAF
+632 ISSGSELEIAYE
-642 DAARQL
+642 AAQRLAQNG
-648 EADGTAVRVVS
+648 AAVRVVS
-659 LPSWELFAAQTPAY
+659 LPSWELFTAQTPAY

-678 PADALMV
+678 PPSALKL

-695 ARWIGNDPARSTAI
+695 ERWVGNDPARGAAI
-709 GLDRFGASAPQQDV
+709 GLNRFGASAPQPDV
-723 YANLGLTVDAVVTAA
+723 YANLGLTVEAAVSAA
-738 RALLAT
+738 QTLLEA

>member
-1 MSHNNDGRGA
+1 MSHNTDGRGA
-11 SSLPFESKSLDPE
+11 SSLPFESQSLDPE

-49 GLPMGMATAS
+49 GLPMGMATAA

-108 LKNFRQYGSQ
+108 LKNFRQWGSQ

-155 AANYNRPGFDA
+155 AANYNRPGFDV

-237 DGMDSAAVDAALN
+237 DGMDSAAVDAALS
-250 AAKQDGRPSL
+250 AAKQDARPSL

-301 PTFYLPPDVRNFCL
+301 PTFYLPPEVRSFCL
-315 QAVERGKRLES
+315 QAVERGKSLES
-326 DDQTLW
+326 DEQGLW
-332 DGYAAAHP
+332 DGYAAAYP
-340 EPAAELAAILSG
+340 ELAAELAGMLRG
-352 DLPDGWEDA
+352 DLPDGWEEA

-367 GDSEATRNASGST
+367 GDSQATRNASGST

-522 ALERARPTTA
+522 ALT
-532 ERGNKLGSLA
+532 
-542 AADPTLAL
+542 
-550 GGGQVRGREQNRSG
+550 NRSG
-564 PTALILSRQNLPVY
+564 PTALVLSRQNLPVY
-578 DRNQS
+578 DRNVS

-594 GYVFYASGAECARP
+594 GYVFYENGAS
-608 TTAER
+608 
-613 KEQEGGRAREH
+613 
-624 GGTEVAFL
+624 GGTEVALL

-648 EADGTAVRVVS
+648 EADGKAVRVVS

-678 PADALMV
+678 PPDALKV
-685 SIEAGVTQGW
+685 SVEAGVTQGW
-695 ARWIGNDPARSTAI
+695 ERWIGNDPARSAAI

-738 RALLAT
+738 QALLEL

>member
-1 MSHNNDGRGA
+1 MSSVTA
-11 SSLPFESKSLDPE
+11 VPFDSPTLAPE

-49 GLPMGMATAS
+49 GLPMGMATAA

-68 YNPANPAWPNRDRF
+68 FNPANPAWPNRDRF

-96 LHLTGYDLPLQQ
+96 LHLTGYDLPLDE
-108 LKNFRQYGSQ
+108 LKNFRQWGSK

-155 AANYNRPGFDA
+155 AASYNRPGFDVVA
-166 VSHHIYAIVSDGD
+166 HHIFAIVSDGD

-224 QRFEAYGWHVQKV
+224 QRFKAYGWHVEKV
-237 DGMDSAAVDAALN
+237 DGMDSSAVDAAIS
-250 AAKQDGRPSL
+250 AAKQDPRPSL
-260 IGCTTVIGFGAPKQG
+260 IGCTTIIGFGAPKQG

-283 LPAEEVAQTKA
+283 LPAAEVAQTKA

-301 PTFYLPPDVRNFCL
+301 PTFYLPPEVRSFCQ
-315 QAVERGKRLES
+315 QAVGRGSRLEGE
-326 DDQTLW
+326 DQQLW
-332 DGYAAAHP
+332 KAYAAAHP
-340 EPAAELAAILSG
+340 ALAAELQQALQG
-352 DLPDGWEDA
+352 ELPDGWEDA
-361 LPVYEG
+361 LPAYEAG
-367 GDSEATRNASGST
+367 ESQATRNASGSV
-380 LNALAPVIP
+380 LNALAQVIP

-424 GVREHGMGAILN
+424 GVREHGMGAVLS

-472 IYVFTHDS
+472 VYVFTHDS

-516 AQAWKV
+516 VQAWKA
-522 ALERARPTTA
+522 ALT
-532 ERGNKLGSLA
+532 NK
-542 AADPTLAL
+542 
-550 GGGQVRGREQNRSG
+550 SG
-564 PTALILSRQNLPVY
+564 PTALILSRQSLPVF
-578 DRNQS
+578 DRS
-583 GVAAA
+583 AAGVAAA

-594 GYVFYASGAECARP
+594 GYVFSEHGDANASGDSAGSRP
-608 TTAER
+608 
-613 KEQEGGRAREH
+613 
-624 GGTEVAFL
+624 EVVL
-632 SSGSELEIAF
+632 ISSGSELEIAHN
-642 DAARQL
+642 AAQQL
-648 EADGTAVRVVS
+648 AAAGTAARVVS

-673 QQEVL
+673 QQAVL
-678 PADALMV
+678 PPDAPKV

-695 ARWIGNDPARSTAI
+695 ERWVGNDPTRGAAI
-709 GLDRFGASAPQQDV
+709 GINRFGASAPQEAV
-723 YANLGLTVDAVVTAA
+723 YTNLGLTVEAVVGAA
-738 RALLAT
+738 QALLGS

>member
-1 MSHNNDGRGA
+1 MSHNTDGRGA
-11 SSLPFESKSLDPE
+11 SSLPFESQSLDPE

-49 GLPMGMATAS
+49 GLPMGMATAA

-108 LKNFRQYGSQ
+108 LKNFRQWGSQ

-155 AANYNRPGFDA
+155 AANYNRPRFDV

-237 DGMDSAAVDAALN
+237 DGMDSAAVDAALS
-250 AAKQDGRPSL
+250 AAKQDARPSL

-301 PTFYLPPDVRNFCL
+301 PTFYLPPEVRSFCL
-315 QAVERGKRLES
+315 QAVERGKSLES
-326 DDQTLW
+326 DEQGLW
-332 DGYAAAHP
+332 DGYAAAYP
-340 EPAAELAAILSG
+340 ELAAELAGMLRG
-352 DLPDGWEDA
+352 DLPDGWEEA

-367 GDSEATRNASGST
+367 GDSQATRNASGST

-522 ALERARPTTA
+522 ALT
-532 ERGNKLGSLA
+532 
-542 AADPTLAL
+542 
-550 GGGQVRGREQNRSG
+550 NRSG
-564 PTALILSRQNLPVY
+564 PTALVLSRQNLPVY
-578 DRNQS
+578 DRNVS

-594 GYVFYASGAECARP
+594 GYVFYENGAS
-608 TTAER
+608 
-613 KEQEGGRAREH
+613 
-624 GGTEVAFL
+624 GGTEVALL

-648 EADGTAVRVVS
+648 EADGKAVRVVS

-678 PADALMV
+678 PPDALKV
-685 SIEAGVTQGW
+685 SVEAGVTQGW
-695 ARWIGNDPARSTAI
+695 ERWIGNDPARSAAI

-738 RALLAT
+738 QALLEL

>member
-1 MSHNNDGRGA
+1 MSPNTNDQGPA
-11 SSLPFESKSLDPE
+11 PLLFESPSIDPE

-49 GLPMGMATAS
+49 GLPMGMAGAA

-68 YNPANPAWPNRDRF
+68 YNPANPDWHNRDRF

-96 LHLTGYDLPLQQ
+96 LHLTGYELPLQE
-108 LKNFRQYGSQ
+108 LKNFRQWGSM

-142 ANGVGMAIAEQWL
+142 ANGIGMAIAEQWL
-155 AANYNRPGFDA
+155 AANFNRPGFDV

-224 QRFEAYGWHVQKV
+224 QRFQAYGWHVQKI
-237 DGMDSAAVDAALN
+237 DGMDSAAVDAAID
-250 AAKQDGRPSL
+250 AAKQDPRPSI

-294 NLEWPQE
+294 TLEWPQE
-301 PTFYLPPDVRNFCL
+301 PTFYLPQDVQDFCL
-315 QAVERGKRLES
+315 QAVERGTRLES
-326 DDQTLW
+326 GDKAIW
-332 DGYAAAHP
+332 DAYAAAHP
-340 EPAAELAAILSG
+340 ELAAQLNSMLQG
-352 DLPDGWEDA
+352 ELPDGWENA
-361 LPVYEG
+361 LPTFDAG
-367 GDSEATRNASGST
+367 GSEATRNASGDT

-416 YSGRNFRF
+416 YNGRNFRF

-464 AALMGVPV
+464 AALMGVPA
-472 IYVFTHDS
+472 IFIFTHDS

-504 LTVIRPADANEV
+504 LTVVRPADSNEV
-516 AQAWKV
+516 AQAWKT
-522 ALERARPTTA
+522 ALT
-532 ERGNKLGSLA
+532 NK
-542 AADPTLAL
+542 
-550 GGGQVRGREQNRSG
+550 SG
-564 PTALILSRQNLPVY
+564 PTALIFSRQNLPVY
-578 DRNQS
+578 DRTAA
-583 GVAAA
+583 GVSAAE
-588 DGAARG
+588 GAAQG
-594 GYVFYASGAECARP
+594 GYVFFKSNGSAGDA
-608 TTAER
+608 
-613 KEQEGGRAREH
+613 
-624 GGTEVAFL
+624 TELAL
-632 SSGSELEIAF
+632 ISSGSELEIAYE
-642 DAARQL
+642 AAQRL
-648 EADGTAVRVVS
+648 AKNGAAVRVVS
-659 LPSWELFAAQTPAY
+659 LPSWELFTAQTPAY

-678 PADALMV
+678 PPNALKL

-695 ARWIGNDPARSTAI
+695 ERWVGNDPARGAAI
-709 GLDRFGASAPQQDV
+709 GLNRFGASAPQPDV
-723 YANLGLTVDAVVTAA
+723 YANLGLTVEATVSAA
-738 RALLAT
+738 QTLLEA

>member
-1 MSHNNDGRGA
+1 MTAETAISFD
-11 SSLPFESKSLDPE
+11 SPTLDPE
-24 LEENVVNTIRMLA
+24 LEDKVVNTIRMLA

-49 GLPMGMATAS
+49 GLPMGMATAA

-68 YNPANPAWPNRDRF
+68 FSPFNPDWPNRDRF

-96 LHLTGYDLPLQQ
+96 LHLTGYDISLEQ
-108 LKNFRQYGSQ
+108 LKNFRQWGSQ

-155 AANYNRPGFDA
+155 AANYNRPGFGV

-179 LMEGVAQEAASLAG
+179 LMEGVGQEAASLAG

-224 QRFEAYGWHVQKV
+224 LRFQAYGWHVQKV
-237 DGMDSAAVDAALN
+237 DGMDSAAVDAAIA
-250 AAKQDGRPSL
+250 AAKQDPRPSI
-260 IGCTTVIGFGAPKQG
+260 IGCTTVIGFGAPRQG

-294 NLEWPQE
+294 TLEWPQE
-301 PTFYLPPDVRNFCL
+301 PTFYLPQDVQDFCL
-315 QAVERGKRLES
+315 QAVERGTRLES
-326 DDQTLW
+326 DDKAMW
-332 DGYAAAHP
+332 DAYATAHP
-340 EPAAELAAILSG
+340 ELAAQLNSMLLG
-352 DLPDGWEDA
+352 ELPDGWENA
-361 LPVYEG
+361 LPTFDAG
-367 GDSEATRNASGST
+367 GSEATRNASGDT
-380 LNALAPVIP
+380 LNALAPVIT

-464 AALMGVPV
+464 AALMGVPS
-472 IYVFTHDS
+472 IYIFTHDS

-516 AQAWKV
+516 VQAWKV
-522 ALERARPTTA
+522 ALT
-532 ERGNKLGSLA
+532 NK
-542 AADPTLAL
+542 
-550 GGGQVRGREQNRSG
+550 SG
-564 PTALILSRQNLPVY
+564 PTALVLSRQNLPVY
-578 DRNQS
+578 DRAAA

-588 DGAARG
+588 DGAAQG
-594 GYVFYASGAECARP
+594 GYVFFNSNGAAGDAPELA
-608 TTAER
+608 
-613 KEQEGGRAREH
+613 
-624 GGTEVAFL
+624 L
-632 SSGSELEIAF
+632 ISSGSELEIAY
-642 DAARQL
+642 DAAQQL
-648 EADGTAVRVVS
+648 AQNGAAVRVVS
-659 LPSWELFAAQTPAY
+659 LPSWELFAAQSPAY

-678 PADALMV
+678 PPSALKL

-695 ARWIGNDPARSTAI
+695 ERWVGNEPARGAAI
-709 GLDRFGASAPQQDV
+709 GLNRFGASAPQPDV
-723 YANLGLTVDAVVTAA
+723 YANLGLTVEAAVSAA
-738 RALLAT
+738 QTLLEA

>member
-1 MSHNNDGRGA
+1 MSHNTNGQGA
-11 SSLPFESKSLDPE
+11 ASLPFESPTIDPD

-49 GLPMGMATAS
+49 GLPMGMATAA

-68 YNPANPAWPNRDRF
+68 YNPANPDWHNRDRF

-87 HGSMLLYAL
+87 HGSMLLYSL
-96 LHLTGYDLPLQQ
+96 LHLTGYDLPLQE
-108 LKNFRQYGSQ
+108 LKNFRQYGSM

-155 AANYNRPGFDA
+155 AANFNRPGHD
-166 VSHHIYAIVSDGD
+166 VISHHIYAIVSDGD

-224 QRFEAYGWHVQKV
+224 QRFEAYGWHVLKV
-237 DGMDSAAVDAALN
+237 DGMDGAAVDTAIA
-250 AAKQDGRPSL
+250 AAKQDPRPSL

-283 LPAEEVAQTKA
+283 LPDDEVAQTKA
-294 NLEWPQE
+294 NLEWPQD
-301 PTFYLPPDVRNFCL
+301 PTFYLPEAVCDFCL
-315 QAVERGKRLES
+315 QAVARGKRLET
-326 DDQTLW
+326 DDRAQW
-332 DGYAAAHP
+332 DAYAAAHP
-340 EPAAELAAILSG
+340 ELAAQLSAMLQG
-352 DLPDGWEDA
+352 QLPDGWEEA
-361 LPVYEG
+361 LPTFDSG
-367 GDSEATRNASGST
+367 GSQATRNASGDT
-380 LNALAPVIP
+380 LNALAPVIT

-424 GVREHGMGAILN
+424 GVREHGMGAVLN

-454 SDYMRASVRL
+454 SDYMRASIRL
-464 AALMGVPV
+464 AALMGVPA
-472 IYVFTHDS
+472 IFIFTHDS

-516 AQAWKV
+516 AQAWKA
-522 ALERARPTTA
+522 ALQ
-532 ERGNKLGSLA
+532 NK
-542 AADPTLAL
+542 
-550 GGGQVRGREQNRSG
+550 SG
-564 PTALILSRQNLPVY
+564 PTALIFSRQNLPVY
-578 DRNQS
+578 DRTAA

-588 DGAARG
+588 EGAALG
-594 GYVFYASGAECARP
+594 GYVFYQSNGANGAAPELA
-608 TTAER
+608 
-613 KEQEGGRAREH
+613 
-624 GGTEVAFL
+624 L
-632 SSGSELEIAF
+632 ISSGSELELAY
-642 DAARQL
+642 AAAQSL
-648 EADGTAVRVVS
+648 ADNGASVRVVS

-678 PADALMV
+678 PSNAKKLSV
-685 SIEAGVTQGW
+685 EAGVTQGW
-695 ARWIGNDPARSTAI
+695 ERWVGNDPARGAVI
-709 GLDRFGASAPQQDV
+709 GLNRFGASAPQQDV
-723 YANLGLTVDAVVTAA
+723 YAKLGLTVDAVIGAA
-738 RALLAT
+738 QTLLEA

>member
-1 MSHNNDGRGA
+1 MSPNTNDQGPA
-11 SSLPFESKSLDPE
+11 PLLFESPSIDPE

-49 GLPMGMATAS
+49 GLPMGMAGAA

-68 YNPANPAWPNRDRF
+68 YNPANPDWHNRDRF

-96 LHLTGYDLPLQQ
+96 LHLTGYELPLQE
-108 LKNFRQYGSQ
+108 LKNFRQWGSM

-155 AANYNRPGFDA
+155 AANFNRPGFDV

-224 QRFEAYGWHVQKV
+224 QRFQAYGWHVQKV
-237 DGMDSAAVDAALN
+237 DGMDSAAVDAAID
-250 AAKQDGRPSL
+250 AAKQDPRPSI

-301 PTFYLPPDVRNFCL
+301 PTFFLPEEVRDFCL
-315 QAVERGKRLES
+315 QAVERGNRLES
-326 DDQTLW
+326 DDTTLW
-332 DGYAAAHP
+332 DAYAAAHP
-340 EPAAELAAILSG
+340 DLAAQLSAMLQG
-352 DLPDGWEDA
+352 GLPDGWEDA
-361 LPVYEG
+361 LPAFDG
-367 GDSEATRNASGST
+367 GGSAATRNASGDT

-416 YSGRNFRF
+416 YNGRNFRF

-464 AALMGVPV
+464 AALMGVPA
-472 IYVFTHDS
+472 IFIFTHDS

-516 AQAWKV
+516 AQAWKT
-522 ALERARPTTA
+522 ALT
-532 ERGNKLGSLA
+532 NK
-542 AADPTLAL
+542 
-550 GGGQVRGREQNRSG
+550 SG
-564 PTALILSRQNLPVY
+564 PTALIFSRQNLPVY
-578 DRNQS
+578 DRTAA

-588 DGAARG
+588 EGAAQG
-594 GYVFYASGAECARP
+594 GYVFFKSNGSAGDA
-608 TTAER
+608 
-613 KEQEGGRAREH
+613 
-624 GGTEVAFL
+624 TELAL
-632 SSGSELEIAF
+632 ISSGSELEIAYE
-642 DAARQL
+642 AAQRLAQNG
-648 EADGTAVRVVS
+648 AAVRVVS
-659 LPSWELFAAQTPAY
+659 LPSWELFTAQTPAY

-678 PADALMV
+678 PPSALKL

-695 ARWIGNDPARSTAI
+695 ERWVGNDPARGAAI
-709 GLDRFGASAPQQDV
+709 GLNRFGASAPQPDV
-723 YANLGLTVDAVVTAA
+723 YANLGLTVEATVSAA
-738 RALLAT
+738 QTLLEA

>member
-1 MSHNNDGRGA
+1 MSDVTA
-11 SSLPFESKSLDPE
+11 VPFDSPTIDPE

-49 GLPMGMATAS
+49 GLPMGMATAA

-68 YNPANPAWPNRDRF
+68 YSPTNPGWANRDRF

-96 LHLTGYDLPLQQ
+96 LHLTGYELPLQQ
-108 LKNFRQYGSQ
+108 LKNFRQWGSQ

-155 AANYNRPGFDA
+155 AANYNRPGFDV
-166 VSHHIYAIVSDGD
+166 VSHHVYAIVSDGD

-224 QRFEAYGWHVQKV
+224 RRFEAYGWHVQKV
-237 DGMDSAAVDAALN
+237 DGMDSAAVDAAIS
-250 AAKQDGRPSL
+250 AAKQDPRPSL
-260 IGCTTVIGFGAPKQG
+260 IGCTTIIGFGAPKQG
-275 EPDMHSDA
+275 EPDMHSDP

-294 NLEWPQE
+294 SLEWPQE
-301 PTFYLPPDVRNFCL
+301 PTFFLPPEVSAFCL
-315 QAVERGKRLES
+315 QAVDRGKRLEG
-326 DDQTLW
+326 DDRALW
-332 DGYAAAHP
+332 EAYAAAHP
-340 EPAAELAAILSG
+340 EPAAELAGLLRSE
-352 DLPDGWEDA
+352 LPDGWEEA
-361 LPVYEG
+361 LPVFEG
-367 GDSEATRNASGST
+367 GGSQATRNASGDT

-403 TIISGSPDFQPDS
+403 TIINGSPDFQPDS

-424 GVREHGMGAILN
+424 GVREHGMGAVLS
-436 GMALHGGVI
+436 GMSLHGGVI

-472 IYVFTHDS
+472 IYIFTHDS

-516 AQAWKV
+516 TQAWKS
-522 ALERARPTTA
+522 ALEN
-532 ERGNKLGSLA
+532 RG
-542 AADPTLAL
+542 
-550 GGGQVRGREQNRSG
+550 G
-564 PTALILSRQNLPVY
+564 PTALILSRQNLPVF
-578 DRNQS
+578 DRTADRI
-583 GVAAA
+583 GAA
-588 DGAARG
+588 DRAAKG
-594 GYVFYASGAECARP
+594 GYVFFDGATNPEAP
-608 TTAER
+608 AL
-613 KEQEGGRAREH
+613 
-624 GGTEVAFL
+624 VFI
-632 SSGSELEIAF
+632 SSGSELELAY
-642 DAARQL
+642 AAAQQL
-648 EADGTAVRVVS
+648 AESGAAVRVVS
-659 LPSWELFAAQTPAY
+659 LPSWELFAAQSAEY
-673 QQEVL
+673 QREVL
-678 PADALMV
+678 PPDALKV
-685 SIEAGVTQGW
+685 SVEAGVVQGW
-695 ARWIGNDPARSTAI
+695 ERWVGNDPVRGAAL

-723 YANLGLTVDAVVTAA
+723 YANLGLTVEAVVRAA
-738 RALLAT
+738 QALLET

>member
-1 MSHNNDGRGA
+1 MSDVTA
-11 SSLPFESKSLDPE
+11 APFDSPSLDPE

-49 GLPMGMATAS
+49 GLPMGMATAA

-68 YNPANPAWPNRDRF
+68 YSPTNPEWANRDRF

-96 LHLTGYDLPLQQ
+96 LHLTGYDLPLEQ
-108 LKNFRQYGSQ
+108 LKNFRQWGSQ

-155 AANYNRPGFDA
+155 AANYNRPGFDV
-166 VSHHIYAIVSDGD
+166 VSHHVYAIVSDGD

-212 GYTDLAFTEDQY
+212 GHTDLAFTEDQY
-224 QRFEAYGWHVQKV
+224 RRFEAYGWHVQKL
-237 DGMDSAAVDAALN
+237 DGMDSASVDAAIS
-250 AAKQDGRPSL
+250 AAKQDPRPSL
-260 IGCTTVIGFGAPKQG
+260 IGCTTIIGFGAPKQG
-275 EPDMHSDA
+275 EPDMHSDP

-301 PTFYLPPDVRNFCL
+301 PTFYLPPEVSAFCL
-315 QAVERGKRLES
+315 QAVDRGKRLEG
-326 DDQTLW
+326 DDRALW
-332 DGYAAAHP
+332 EAYAAAHP
-340 EPAAELAAILSG
+340 EPAAELAGLLRG

-361 LPVYEG
+361 LPVFEG
-367 GDSEATRNASGST
+367 GGSQATRNASGDT
-380 LNALAPVIP
+380 LNALASVVP

-403 TIISGSPDFQPDS
+403 TIISGSPDFQPES

-424 GVREHGMGAILN
+424 GVREHGMGAILS

-516 AQAWKV
+516 AQAWKA
-522 ALERARPTTA
+522 ALEN
-532 ERGNKLGSLA
+532 RG
-542 AADPTLAL
+542 
-550 GGGQVRGREQNRSG
+550 G
-564 PTALILSRQNLPVY
+564 PTALILSRQNLPVFE
-578 DRNQS
+578 R
-583 GVAAA
+583 AAEGI
-588 DGAARG
+588 GAAEGAALG
-594 GYVFYASGAECARP
+594 GYVLYGSATNLESPALVFI
-608 TTAER
+608 
-613 KEQEGGRAREH
+613 
-624 GGTEVAFL
+624 
-632 SSGSELEIAF
+632 SSGSELELAF
-642 DAARQL
+642 AAAQQL
-648 EADGTAVRVVS
+648 AEDGVAVRVVS
-659 LPSWELFAAQTPAY
+659 LPSWELFAAQSEEY
-673 QQEVL
+673 QREVL
-678 PADALMV
+678 PPDALKV
-685 SIEAGVTQGW
+685 SVEAGVVQGW
-695 ARWIGNDPARSTAI
+695 ERWVGNDPARGAAI

-723 YANLGLTVDAVVTAA
+723 YANLGLTVETAVRVAQT
-738 RALLAT
+738 LLES